1 MDQTSDLGATWS
13 QGLVP
18 GALAPVPDALAALA
32 QPHLALLRTDGGEVV
47 ATSGDLTSW
56 TTLTALRALATDP
69 STSSCAIVGLTGVA
83 YGADG
88 DPLVGT
94 ECARGSRPG
103 IFESV
108 NGGWQSVGPTLPAPA
123 SDPIRVL
130 RILDTPSGLAALVST
145 GKASSPTLF
154 ALWSV
159 DGTRVWEVSAALQLG
174 ARDLSS
180 TGDSATGELIVATEG
195 SAGRRLAAVVS
206 PAGGQ
211 WRELATPPAGTSVVA
226 VGPGG
231 TFDALIAD
239 QSTLLVDSLGS
250 GGWHR
255 TQALNVDIQYGS
267 SS

>member
-1 MDQTSDLGATWS
+1 M
-13 QGLVP
+13 
-18 GALAPVPDALAALA
+18 
-32 QPHLALLRTDGGEVV
+32 
-47 ATSGDLTSW
+47 
-56 TTLTALRALATDP
+56 
-69 STSSCAIVGLTGVA
+69 TGVA
-83 YGADG
+83 YGAGD

-94 ECARGSRPG
+94 RCTHGSRPG

-108 NGGWQSVGPTLPAPA
+108 SGEWRSVGPTLPTSA

-130 RILDTPSGLAALVST
+130 RILDTPAGLAALVST

-159 DGTRVWEVSAALQLG
+159 DGTRAWEVSAALHLG
-174 ARDLSS
+174 TWGLLS

-195 SAGRRLAAVVS
+195 SAGRRSAAVVS

-239 QSTLLVDSLGS
+239 QSTLLVDSLGP